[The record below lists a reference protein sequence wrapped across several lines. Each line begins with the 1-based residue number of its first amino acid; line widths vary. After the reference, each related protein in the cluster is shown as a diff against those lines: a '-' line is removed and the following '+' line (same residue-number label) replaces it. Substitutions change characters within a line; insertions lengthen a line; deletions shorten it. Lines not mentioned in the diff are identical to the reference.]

1 MRENQ
6 KTHRPA
12 GHVAKGKLDFAVR
25 SENGL
30 GKLDCLP
37 REIRNMVYGFMVPS
51 IATMAH
57 RTDDSIINRVVL
69 RALVEFPPLR
79 TSKQLCVEFLEI
91 YIRQSGF
98 QESHDGLSFRSPVLE
113 TLLQFVDSRIRFRTY
128 AGKLTIEIGTA
139 YLYSEMRGY
148 SEECRADHE
157 PELPRQLNRLW
168 SLHEKYDVPSH
179 KLFIQMDYYEPGELI
194 WRRIFGEGYDRVVPT
209 HLYDKSEWIHKF
221 DNMRSII
228 HMGDLDASAQDLITM
243 TSSTISQVQ
252 DYCTSK
258 FNEFR
263 NTCTP
268 AEYVLLERLVR
279 KCGRDLIRRV
289 VNFHISMMMIATEF
303 WDAMEEQ
310 YNVHHLFDL
319 AESRLDVD

>member
-6 KTHRPA
+6 NTHPPA
-12 GHVAKGKLDFAVR
+12 GHATKSKLDFAVR

-37 REIRNMVYGFMVPS
+37 REIRNMVYGFMLPS

-57 RTDDSIINRVVL
+57 QPDDSAMAHQPDESTINRGVL
-69 RALVEFPPLR
+69 QALVEFPPLR

-91 YIRQSGF
+91 YIRQSSF
-98 QESHDGLSFRSPVLE
+98 QESHNGLNTRSPVLE

-139 YLYSEMRGY
+139 YLYSEMREY
-148 SEECRADHE
+148 SEQCRASHE
-157 PELPRQLNRLW
+157 SELPRQLKRLW
-168 SLHEKYDVPSH
+168 SLHEKYGVPSH

-194 WRRIFGEGYDRVVPT
+194 WRRIFGECYDRAVPT

-228 HMGDLDASAQDLITM
+228 HMGDRDASAQALMIM
-243 TSSTISQVQ
+243 RSSTTSQVQ
-252 DYCTSK
+252 DYCASK
-258 FNEFR
+258 SNEFQ

-268 AEYVLLERLVR
+268 AEYVLVERLVR
-279 KCGRDLIRRV
+279 KVIPRHCDLDLIPEV
-289 VNFHISMMMIATEF
+289 VNFHISMMVIATEF
-303 WDAMEEQ
+303 
-310 YNVHHLFDL
+310 
-319 AESRLDVD
+319 